1 MRIPE
6 FIVGVFVKM
15 SAKSLMRYRGGVGGL
30 GQMRVEGNMLHVGV
44 GEQHVVGGQ
53 HTVGGHDLQPLLTI
67 NTSELGNSLFCLTSV
82 KNYLLNSGN

>member
-1 MRIPE
+1 
-6 FIVGVFVKM
+6 M

-30 GQMRVEGNMLHVGV
+30 GQIRVEGNMLHVGV

-82 KNYLLNSGN
+82 KRLSFEFGELVFFKKIIK

>member
-1 MRIPE
+1 M
-6 FIVGVFVKM
+6 
-15 SAKSLMRYRGGVGGL
+15 

-53 HTVGGHDLQPLLTI
+53 HAVGGHDLQPLLTI

-82 KNYLLNSGN
+82 NKIIFNQLIAFVELLFPKKIIK